1 MSRNPS
7 ADSAFGGDAR
17 LTADVIAEL
26 REERTLRHAQIEVRS
41 DNGVVTLS
49 GYVGS
54 FALKQAADKAVLRV
68 PGVASLSSEI
78 AVRRYAVVQVPAG
91 PASS

>member
-1 MSRNPS
+1 MSRNPP

-26 REERTLRHAQIEVRS
+26 REERALRHDQIEVRS
-41 DNGVVTLS
+41 DKGVVTLS

-54 FALKQAADKAVLRV
+54 FALKLAADKAVMRV
-68 PGVASLSSEI
+68 PGVTSLASEI
-78 AVRRYAVVQVPAG
+78 AVRRYAIVQVPAR
-91 PASS
+91 SSSP